1 MELRLAG
8 GVAEQRHDKGG
19 FVGLNFDDL
28 GHAIRLAG
36 GKQPQQRQKQQIMM
50 QRGGFFSLLDGFLPQ
65 PEEGDEQEDGDND
78 KNPRLLIPG
87 LDEGNGCVAIGKLLR
102 GKLGLNNGVV
112 GATI

>member
-1 MELRLAG
+1 M
-8 GVAEQRHDKGG
+8 QQGG
-19 FVGLNFDDL
+19 FL
-28 GHAIRLAG
+28 G
-36 GKQPQQRQKQQIMM
+36 
-50 QRGGFFSLLDGFLPQ
+50 LLDRFLPE

-87 LDEGNGCVAIGKLLR
+87 LDKGSGCVAIGKLLW